1 MSAVDRLAR
10 LQALGRP
17 ALSTGEAAVAW
28 DSSLP
33 AASKMLSR
41 LAAGGLVTKVR
52 SGIWHVGADTPDPAA
67 VLPVLTAPYP
77 SYISGWSAL
86 SRHQMIEQIPRGVF
100 AVSLDRPKVVE
111 TTHGRYEIHRIHP
124 RLFGG
129 FDGAT
134 GTRAGV
140 ATPAKALFD
149 VVYLFSAR
157 QGDVTLPELEL
168 PESFDHDEL
177 QEWVAKV
184 PAARLRTLTAANLD
198 RIVAGASPQY
208 V

>member
-28 DSSLP
+28 GSTLP

-41 LAAGGLVTKVR
+41 LGAAGLVTKVR
-52 SGIWHVGADTPDPAA
+52 SGIWHLGPDTPDPAT
-67 VLPVLTAPYP
+67 VLPLLTAPYP

-86 SRHQMIEQIPRGVF
+86 ARHQMIEQIPREVF

-111 TTHGRYEIHRIHP
+111 TTSGRYDIHHIHP

-129 FDGAT
+129 FGDAT

-168 PESFDHDEL
+168 PESFDHGEL
-177 QEWVAKV
+177 QAWVTKV
-184 PAARLRTLTAANLD
+184 PTARLQTLTATNLD
-198 RIVAGASPQY
+198 RIVAGAARHY
-208 V
+208 A